1 MLLAP
6 GLPQLC
12 DRCFCPSGKTVF
24 SGLSTCSCSCIPVN
38 CHCSCIGFSVHCW
51 FSSHFLIWMWYLDVP
66 HSLQFLIIYWLTL
79 FEQLSSKVGCLLRGK
94 TQFFLVTP
102 SRQLLME
109 NSLIIAWRVLMLVN
123 QPSYWTYLYFYWF
136 LFLCPFAMCYIFI
149 LYIKGKDMHSPWE
162 FYRMSVG
169 HFAHYVS
176 KEMKC
181 RSWRL

>member
-79 FEQLSSKVGCLLRGK
+79 FEQSSSKVGCLLRGK

-109 NSLIIAWRVLMLVN
+109 NSLIIAWRVLMLTN
-123 QPSYWTYLYFYWF
+123 PLTGHIFIFIGFYFYVHLQCVIY
-136 LFLCPFAMCYIFI
+136 LFCTLKERICIHLGNSIEC
-149 LYIKGKDMHSPWE
+149 L
-162 FYRMSVG
+162 SVIS
-169 HFAHYVS
+169 HI
-176 KEMKC
+176 M
-181 RSWRL
+181 